1 MSRLVLSGRDP
12 ATGRS
17 LTLSVEAGRIA
28 AIEPGP
34 EEEHAYLSPGLI
46 DLQVNGFAGHDL
58 NAEGLAPETVL
69 ALADSLRKVGVTSFV
84 PTLITAS
91 ERAITASLRAI
102 AAARRQHRLLAHA
115 IPFVHVE
122 GPSIS
127 PQEGPRGAHPE
138 SEIRAPDL
146 AEFGRWQAASGHL
159 VGLVTLSPHF
169 AEAPDYIRALTRS
182 GVHVSLGHTHATPAQ
197 INLAAT
203 AGAVLST
210 HLGNGIAAS
219 LPRHPNAIWTQ
230 LADDRLTAMFINDD
244 HHLPADTFKA
254 MVRAK
259 GIERSILVSDSV
271 ALAGMQPGRYRQ
283 PVGGDVELAAD
294 GRLSMVGTPYL
305 AGAARSLAEGVA
317 LAAGRP
323 GFSLSAALAM
333 ATANPG
339 RLVGGRGRLRV
350 GAACDLMRF
359 RWNPGDPTLTI
370 ETVLSGEKDAR
381 SSGHHRDRPDV
392 LLTAPVRSQGH

>member
-1 MSRLVLSGRDP
+1 MSRRVLSGRDP

-17 LTLSVEAGRIA
+17 LTVCVEAGRIA

-34 EEEHAYLSPGLI
+34 ETEQAYLSAGLI

-58 NAEGLAPETVL
+58 NAEDMAPETVL
-69 ALADSLRKVGVTSFV
+69 ALAEALRTVGVTTFV
-84 PTLITAS
+84 PTLITAA
-91 ERAITASLRAI
+91 ERRITASLRAI
-102 AAARRQHRLLAHA
+102 AAARRQHPFLAQA

-127 PQEGPRGAHPE
+127 PLDGPRGAHPAA
-138 SEIRAPDL
+138 EIRAPDL

-169 AEAPDYIRALTRS
+169 SEAPDYIRALTRS

-197 INLAAT
+197 IDAAVT

-230 LADDRLTAMFINDD
+230 LADDRLTAMFINDG

-259 GIERSILVSDSV
+259 GIKRSILVSDSV
-271 ALAGMQPGRYRQ
+271 ALAGLQPGRYRQ
-283 PVGGDVELAAD
+283 PVGGEVELTAD
-294 GRLSMVGTPYL
+294 GRLSLVGTPYL

-317 LAAGRP
+317 LAAGQP
-323 GFSLSAALAM
+323 GVGLPAALAM
-333 ATANPG
+333 ATVNPG

-350 GAACDLMRF
+350 GAVCDVMRF
-359 RWNPGDPTLTI
+359 RWTPGDPTLAI
-370 ETVLSGEKDAR
+370 ETVLSSARDA
-381 SSGHHRDRPDV
+381 
-392 LLTAPVRSQGH
+392 